1 MGEGWGEGETSR
13 KRMLPPLP
21 VPCHKGKGTCQINS
35 ATRSQYKL
43 TRKSPMPR
51 TSKSPTPRA
60 TNTAE
65 PPKLTGSKTVYAA
78 LRRAIVNLEIEPG
91 TVLDEEQLC
100 SRYKVSRTPV
110 REALIRLSSE
120 GLVEGQ
126 PNRGARVSP
135 LQLSDLIDH
144 YEAMDVLM
152 PIAGRFAAVRRNH
165 ADVALLKQAL
175 ARFETAVGR
184 EDFEG
189 MIESNHDLHVAI
201 GNAGHNRCLA
211 RGYTQMLGDKLRL
224 AQHGL
229 TRSGDG
235 KARALAKRFA
245 ETARRSAKLVRAIE
259 QGNAN
264 AADAAARAL
273 NEYVRGQ
280 VIDVL
285 KTSQGRDVP
294 LSGPDNRLRDL
305 ANAPRGRA

>member
-1 MGEGWGEGETSR
+1 
-13 KRMLPPLP
+13 
-21 VPCHKGKGTCQINS
+21 V
-35 ATRSQYKL
+35 
-43 TRKSPMPR
+43 PR
-51 TSKSPTPRA
+51 TSKSPAGIAPKT
-60 TNTAE
+60 E
-65 PPKLTGSKTVYAA
+65 SPKLTGSKTVYLA
-78 LRRAIVNLEIEPG
+78 LRRAIISLEIEPG
-91 TVLDEEQLC
+91 TVLDEAELC
-100 SRYKVSRTPV
+100 RRYKVSRTPV

-135 LQLSDLIDH
+135 LQLSDVIDH

-152 PIAGRFAAVRRNH
+152 PVAGRFAAVRRTA
-165 ADVALLKQAL
+165 ADVALLKETVE
-175 ARFETAVGR
+175 RFETAVRR

-229 TRSGDG
+229 TRSGEG

-285 KTSQGRDVP
+285 KTSDGRDMP

-305 ANAPRGRA
+305 AKKR